1 MNENRE
7 IGGCFVPQTILQR
20 DRIVKDSH
28 LWYDNPVAVNGG
40 LRLTNNATTYPR
52 PATQKDMT
60 ISGLQNTLI
69 IDDKE
74 VNVIEFPHQRAQLVT
89 SFTQGAV

>member
-1 MNENRE
+1 MNESRE
-7 IGGCFVPQTILQR
+7 LDGCFVPQTILNR

-28 LWYDNPVAVNGG
+28 LWCDNPVAVNGS

-52 PATQKDMT
+52 PATQKEMT
-60 ISGLQNTLI
+60 MSGLQNTI
-69 IDDKE
+69 ILDGKE
-74 VNVIEFPHQRAQLVT
+74 VNVVEFPHQRAQLVT